1 MHHHPQLCHFINILT
16 GKGSLNLII
25 SAHGRHMTLLIT
37 IDNDVFKQPMTSIR
51 HHSSTYY
58 IHSLWEG
65 VLVTVNS
72 LNGTHKKPSVHT
84 NCQIQ
89 RSCYYFNF
97 KKLVTN
103 SVSFLSRQVLYTI
116 TILRVIKIMRG

>member
-1 MHHHPQLCHFINILT
+1 
-16 GKGSLNLII
+16 
-25 SAHGRHMTLLIT
+25 MTLLIT

-89 RSCYYFNF
+89 RPY
-97 KKLVTN
+97 LVTN
-103 SVSFLSRQVLYTI
+103 SVSFLSRQVLSTI